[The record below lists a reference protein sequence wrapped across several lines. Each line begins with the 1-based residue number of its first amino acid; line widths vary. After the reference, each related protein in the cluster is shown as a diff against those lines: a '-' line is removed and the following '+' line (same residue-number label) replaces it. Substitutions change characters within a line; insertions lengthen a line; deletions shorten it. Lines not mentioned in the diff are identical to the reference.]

1 MSHRQL
7 YTPNTMKPETSYPRE
22 MRDEVRETKEYGFWI
37 EAMADIQKQKTQTE
51 TTDKPE
57 KKED

>member
-1 MSHRQL
+1 
-7 YTPNTMKPETSYPRE
+7 

-37 EAMADIQKQKTQTE
+37 EAMADIQEQKKTQTE

>member
-1 MSHRQL
+1 
-7 YTPNTMKPETSYPRE
+7 MKRETSYPRE

-37 EAMADIQKQKTQTE
+37 EAMADIQEQKTQTE